1 MADNLKRATCARI
14 PVMAVKPAGTV
25 KPQRVDRAVKTQIEW
40 LVDRHDGAPNFEMR
54 RFTIKPGGSIPKH
67 YHPDVEHEQYVLKGR
82 YKVGIGDEV
91 HVVKAGDSIYIPK
104 GTPHWYRNTGRGN
117 AEFICIVPKKEQY
130 DSIYV
135 EAESC

>member
-1 MADNLKRATCARI
+1 
-14 PVMAVKPAGTV
+14 MAVKPAGTV
-25 KPQRVDRAVKTQIEW
+25 KPQKVDRAVKTQIEW